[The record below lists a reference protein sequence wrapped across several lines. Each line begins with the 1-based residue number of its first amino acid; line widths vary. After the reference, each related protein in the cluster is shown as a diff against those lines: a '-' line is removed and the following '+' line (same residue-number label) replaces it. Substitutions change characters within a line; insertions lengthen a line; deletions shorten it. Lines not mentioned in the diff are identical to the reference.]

1 MNKVLD
7 KIYKIGLVPVVKLD
21 NADDAVPLA
30 GALCSGGLPVAEIT
44 FRTDAAEHAIKNIKA
59 AYPDMLIG
67 AGTVLTA
74 EQVDR
79 AVNAGAQFIVTPGF
93 NQKVVRH
100 CIDIGIPVTPG
111 CPTSSD
117 IEAAV
122 EMGLDTLKFFPAEN
136 LGGIK
141 MIKALAAP
149 YTTVKFMPTGGINA
163 QNIGDYLSCD
173 KILACGGSWMVKD
186 TLISAG
192 EFDLIEKMT
201 REAVN
206 AVLAFRFDHMAINCD
221 SEKEAASVAALLS
234 GIFGFDKKELPV
246 SYYCSDELE
255 VMKNSARGAKGHIA
269 ISCSNIDR
277 AVYHLSERGVAF
289 DMSTA
294 RYSDSGKLT
303 FIYLADE
310 IGGFAVHLI

>member
-21 NADDAVPLA
+21 NADDAVSLA

-44 FRTDAAEHAIKNIKA
+44 FRTDAAEQSIKNIKA
-59 AYPDMLIG
+59 AFPDMLIG
-67 AGTVLTA
+67 AGTVLTV

-79 AVNAGAQFIVTPGF
+79 AVKAGAQFIVTPGF
-93 NQKVVRH
+93 NKKIVQH

-117 IEAAV
+117 IEAAI

-163 QNIGDYLSCD
+163 QNIGDYLASD

-206 AVLAFRFDHMAINCD
+206 AVLAFRFDHMAINCAN
-221 SEKEAASVAALLS
+221 EKEAASVAALLT
-234 GIFGFDKKELPV
+234 GIFGFDKKEIPV
-246 SYYCSDELE
+246 SYYCSDEIE
-255 VMKNSARGAKGHIA
+255 VMKNPARGAKGHIA

>member
-7 KIYKIGLVPVVKLD
+7 KIYRIGLVPVVKLD
-21 NADDAVPLA
+21 SADDAVPLA

-44 FRTDAAEHAIKNIKA
+44 FRTDAAEQSIKNIKA
-59 AYPDMLIG
+59 AYPDMLLG
-67 AGTVLTA
+67 AGTVLTV

-93 NQKVVRH
+93 NKKIVQH
-100 CIDIGIPVTPG
+100 CIDIGVPVTPG

-117 IEAAV
+117 IESAI

-136 LGGIK
+136 LGGVK

-149 YTTVKFMPTGGINA
+149 YTTVKFMPTGGINS
-163 QNIGDYLSCD
+163 QNIGDYLACP

-186 TLISAG
+186 TLIASG
-192 EFDLIEKMT
+192 DFDVIEKMT
-201 REAVN
+201 RDAVS
-206 AVLAFRFDHMAINCD
+206 AVLDFKFDHMALNCAD
-221 SEKEAASVAALLS
+221 ESEAASVAALFS
-234 GIFGFDKKELPV
+234 GIFGFNKKEIPV
-246 SYYCSDELE
+246 SYYCSDEIE
-255 VMKNSARGAKGHIA
+255 IMKSPARGTKGHIA

-294 RYSDSGKLT
+294 RYSDDGRLT

>member
-1 MNKVLD
+1 MNKILD
-7 KIYKIGLVPVVKLD
+7 KIYRIGLVPVVKLD
-21 NADDAVPLA
+21 SADDAVPLA

-44 FRTDAAEHAIKNIKA
+44 FRTDAAEQSIKNIKA
-59 AYPDMLIG
+59 AYPDMLLG
-67 AGTVLTA
+67 AGTVLTV

-93 NQKVVRH
+93 NKKIVQH
-100 CIDIGIPVTPG
+100 CIDIGVPVTPG

-117 IEAAV
+117 IESAI

-136 LGGIK
+136 LGGVK

-149 YTTVKFMPTGGINA
+149 YTAVKFMPTGGINS
-163 QNIGDYLSCD
+163 QNIGDYLACP

-186 TLISAG
+186 TLIASG
-192 EFDLIEKMT
+192 DFDVIEKMT
-201 REAVN
+201 RDAVS
-206 AVLAFRFDHMAINCD
+206 AVLDFKFDHMALNCAD
-221 SEKEAASVAALLS
+221 ESEAASVAALFS
-234 GIFGFDKKELPV
+234 GIFGFNKKEIPV
-246 SYYCSDELE
+246 SYYCSDEIE
-255 VMKNSARGAKGHIA
+255 IMKSPARGTKGHIA

-294 RYSDSGKLT
+294 RYSDDGRLT